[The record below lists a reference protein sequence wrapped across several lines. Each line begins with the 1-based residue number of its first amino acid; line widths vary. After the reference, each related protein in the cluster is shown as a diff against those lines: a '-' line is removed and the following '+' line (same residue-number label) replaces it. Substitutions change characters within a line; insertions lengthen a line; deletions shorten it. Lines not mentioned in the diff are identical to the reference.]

1 MGSEQ
6 TSSSISKLH
15 TWRSQG
21 SATCLVS
28 KGPIAAAA
36 ECHRDPTKT
45 VPVHLDGAKKTSSD
59 QVG

>member
-6 TSSSISKLH
+6 TSSSVSEPH
-15 TWRSQG
+15 RSEG

-28 KGPIAAAA
+28 EGPIASGD

-45 VPVHLDGAKKTSSD
+45 VPVHLNGAKKKSSE